1 MTTSLFA
8 SADELPEL
16 AELAEETVN
25 LIERINFKLRD
36 AEGNDRRTE
45 SRYPVVRS
53 ALVQILDDKL
63 QPVGEPLEAFTRD
76 ISKKGMGLLAKR
88 PIPEQAIAI
97 RLQKEDGSLIDIV
110 ARVVRCES
118 VGSMYDIGCQITP
131 SS

>member
-1 MTTSLFA
+1 MTMPLFE
-8 SADELPEL
+8 SADELPDL
-16 AELAEETVN
+16 AQETVS
-25 LIERINFKLRD
+25 LIERIDFKLRD
-36 AEGNDRRTE
+36 TEGNDRRTE
-45 SRYPVVRS
+45 SRYPVIRS

-97 RLQKEDGSLIDIV
+97 RLQKEDGTPIDIV

>member
-1 MTTSLFA
+1 MTMPLFT

-16 AELAEETVN
+16 AEETVS
-25 LIERINFKLRD
+25 LIERIDFKLRD
-36 AEGNDRRTE
+36 TEGNDRRTE

-53 ALVQILDDKL
+53 ALVQILDDEL

-97 RLQKEDGSLIDIV
+97 RLQKEDGSPIDIV

>member
-1 MTTSLFA
+1 MTMSLFA
-8 SADELPEL
+8 SADEPPEL
-16 AELAEETVN
+16 AQETVN

-36 AEGNDRRTE
+36 AEGNDRRIE

-97 RLQKEDGSLIDIV
+97 RLQKEDGSPIEIV
-110 ARVVRCES
+110 ARVVRCQS
-118 VGSMYDIGCQITP
+118 AGSMYDVGCQITP